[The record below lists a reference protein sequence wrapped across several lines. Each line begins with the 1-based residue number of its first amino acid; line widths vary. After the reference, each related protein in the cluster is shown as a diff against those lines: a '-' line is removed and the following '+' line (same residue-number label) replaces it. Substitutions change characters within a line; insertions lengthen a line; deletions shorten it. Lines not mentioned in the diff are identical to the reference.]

1 MSTSAVT
8 PAIAAVTWPEGKE
21 YSLSAYAPA
30 ACHQVRKGSTV
41 SGRGRA
47 TKSLSQKFV
56 MSAPQHT
63 APNMQMPI
71 LRVFGNSISGPAQ
84 RREEAAGRF
93 GQIVQR
99 LQNGVVIARKRGVEP
114 LRDRSQFHKKSPSR
128 YKEYL

>member
-1 MSTSAVT
+1 M
-8 PAIAAVTWPEGKE
+8 PA
-21 YSLSAYAPA
+21 
-30 ACHQVRKGSTV
+30 
-41 SGRGRA
+41 
-47 TKSLSQKFV
+47 
-56 MSAPQHT
+56 
-63 APNMQMPI
+63 
-71 LRVFGNSISGPAQ
+71 LRVFWKQHQHDAEHEKEDALLAQQRDGPAQ